1 MKTPH
6 SPVISLEY
14 VEVVYGRQLVLDLE
28 SLTIGAGERVAVI
41 GTSGSGKTTLLRA
54 IKGYVRPAAGK
65 VEVLGANWATVPR
78 RVRRRTGKRIGLIF
92 QQFHLVG
99 RMTVLENV
107 LCGRLGRTRQWASLL
122 GHFSPQDRAVA
133 WQAICE
139 VGLADCVHQRADTLS
154 GGQQQRVA
162 IARVVAQQ
170 PDLILADEPVS
181 SLDPAL
187 ADDVL
192 SLLVEVQRHH
202 GNTLVTVLH
211 QPELARR
218 YAERI
223 IGLRAGR
230 VVFDGPARAL
240 TTEIEEEI
248 YRGREPIRFDPRRPA
263 LAAAHAPAS
272 A

>member
-1 MKTPH
+1 MKAPR
-6 SPVISLEY
+6 SVVISLEY

-41 GTSGSGKTTLLRA
+41 GTSGSGKTTLLRT

-65 VEVLGANWATVPR
+65 VEVLGANWTTAPR

-154 GGQQQRVA
+154 GGQQQRVGM
-162 IARVVAQQ
+162 ARVIAQQ
-170 PDLILADEPVS
+170 PDVILADEPVS

-192 SLLVEVQRHH
+192 RLLVTVHRHH
-202 GNTLVTVLH
+202 GTTLLMVLH

-218 YAERI
+218 YSERI
-223 IGLRAGR
+223 IGLRDGR
-230 VVFDGPARAL
+230 IVFDGPPTAF
-240 TTEIEEEI
+240 TPEVEEEI
-248 YRGREPIRFDPRRPA
+248 YRGREPVRFDSR
-263 LAAAHAPAS
+263 AASHAAS
-272 A
+272 NTAATA